1 MSVFFTKLTTKVY
14 LSGLFFAA
22 LHGLAGCATQARME
36 LALETGPF
44 LGIETRPNATGDAV
58 MVDRLWPGPVLK
70 ALQQDIR
77 IDIRRDVLV
86 SIDGTEVNPENFRQI
101 VARLTPGQPVTL
113 GFIEPDSSETE
124 MKLLRV
130 VTGDRN
136 DWTGPITKH
145 DASSYASRQKT
156 LPLVGADTGVT
167 GLLKTTVTEQGL
179 VNAVADL
186 HQLFADWQSSQ
197 RGFHSLSR
205 VLYPFQQPYRLTE
218 LQQQVSLPLLD
229 IGKDPQRL
237 LQEVARNLDLA
248 AAGLPECKQVPT
260 FSTMVD
266 AVNEA
271 QEHLLHAFPGWGQD
285 KLDQVYAD
293 LRYLLEELTRQ
304 RTLERQLFPERSLNA
319 MNSSMLVDYEALL
332 TSAAAFSCLIN
343 NRLPLTLD
351 RKTSVTLP
359 VELTQAITGEIKAAI
374 KTERGWVVYGG
385 EGDNQYDL
393 QHIAA
398 VYDPGGNDIYRASGY
413 QAGSA
418 RLIIDQAGDDRYEG
432 DHAGPGSAWLGI
444 SIVIDH
450 DGDDIYVGEL
460 AANGSG
466 MMGIGIL
473 IDRAGND
480 IYTGNYF
487 SNGAAF
493 YGAGLLIDLGTG
505 SDSYQSWGFSQG
517 LGGPRALGLIYDEG
531 GDDHYQANYRMPS
544 VYGTENVF
552 AGFSQGFGFGIR
564 HYDSGGIGVI
574 VDKQG
579 NDHYDAGEFSQGGA
593 YYWGLGILHDHAGDD
608 IYQGNR
614 YSQGFGVHQASGVL
628 RDDAGH
634 DQYQGMTAACQ
645 GAAWDVALGLLIDVS
660 GDDRYQ
666 GDELCQGAA
675 AMQAQA
681 WLVDLDG
688 QDTYSAS
695 GGSIQ
700 GNSGR
705 NHYHYDPEQPVYSWS
720 VLVDAGKGEDR
731 FSSGRQPGEVSTS
744 SQFDELAPGN
754 SRAYGLFIDLP
765 ARLVID

>member
-1 MSVFFTKLTTKVY
+1 MTKLTSKVY
-14 LSGLFFAA
+14 LIGLFLVA
-22 LHGLAGCATQARME
+22 LHCLTGCASQASMDQV
-36 LALETGPF
+36 LETEPF
-44 LGIETRPNATGDAV
+44 LGIETKANAAGDGI
-58 MVDRLWPGPVLK
+58 MVERLWPGPVLK

-86 SIDGTEVNPENFRQI
+86 SIDGAAVNPENFRQI
-101 VARLTPGQPVTL
+101 VARLAPGQPVTL

-124 MKLLRV
+124 MKSLRV
-130 VTGDRN
+130 VIGDRN
-136 DWTGPITKH
+136 EWTGPMTKH
-145 DASSYASRQKT
+145 DATRYTSRQKS
-156 LPLVGADTGVT
+156 LPLAGGDTGVS
-167 GLLKTTVTEQGL
+167 GLLKTTVAEQGL
-179 VNAVADL
+179 NTAVTDL
-186 HQLFADWQSSQ
+186 HRLFDDWQHRQ

-205 VLYPFQQPYRLTE
+205 VLYPFQQPYRLAE
-218 LQQQVSLPLLD
+218 LQQLVSLPLLD
-229 IGKDPQRL
+229 IGKDLQRL
-237 LQEVARNLDLA
+237 WQEVARNLDLVA
-248 AAGLPECKQVPT
+248 PVLPECRQVPT

-266 AVNEA
+266 AVNDA
-271 QEHLLHAFPGWGQD
+271 QGQLLHAFPGWGQV

-293 LRYLLEELTRQ
+293 LRYLLEEMSRQ
-304 RTLERQLFPERSLNA
+304 HTLERQLFPERSLNA
-319 MNSSMLVDYEALL
+319 MNSSMSIDYEALL
-332 TSAAAFSCLIN
+332 MSAASFSCLIN
-343 NRLPLTLD
+343 NSLPLALD
-351 RKTSVTLP
+351 RQSPVTLP

-374 KTERGWVVYGG
+374 KTERGWIVYGA

-398 VYDPGGNDIYRASGY
+398 VYDPGGNDIYRASSY
-413 QAGSA
+413 QAGTA

-444 SIVIDH
+444 SILIDH

-466 MMGIGIL
+466 MMGFGML

-480 IYTGNYF
+480 IYTGQYF

-505 SDSYQSWGFSQG
+505 TDSYQSWGFSQG
-517 LGGPRALGLIYDEG
+517 LGGPKALGLIYDEG

-544 VYGTENVF
+544 VYGTENVY

-574 VDKQG
+574 IDKQG

-645 GAAWDVALGLLIDVS
+645 GAAWDVALGLLIDVG

-666 GDELCQGAA
+666 GDGLCQGAA

-681 WLVDLDG
+681 WLIDLDG

-695 GGSIQ
+695 GGSVQ
-700 GNSGR
+700 GNSGS
-705 NHYHYDPEQPVYSWS
+705 NHYHYNAEQPVYSWS
-720 VLVDAGKGEDR
+720 VLVDAGKGEDW
-731 FSSGRQPGEVSTS
+731 FSSGRKSGEVSS
-744 SQFDELAPGN
+744 SSLFDVLAPGD

-765 ARLVID
+765 ASLAID